1 MRPVEGTNAAH
12 KEIVAFEKAM
22 SSNKLTE
29 RSLTESMGRM
39 LAADPEAAGRFEAV
53 LIGQLA
59 PQLRPNKR
67 AHCLVEHDYYLGLL
81 RGSRVRRA
89 DLIFSFVQLSACR
102 GGGGE
107 AQCPYGPYANR

>member
-59 PQLRPNKR
+59 PQLRPN
-67 AHCLVEHDYYLGLL
+67 
-81 RGSRVRRA
+81 
-89 DLIFSFVQLSACR
+89 
-102 GGGGE
+102 
-107 AQCPYGPYANR
+107 